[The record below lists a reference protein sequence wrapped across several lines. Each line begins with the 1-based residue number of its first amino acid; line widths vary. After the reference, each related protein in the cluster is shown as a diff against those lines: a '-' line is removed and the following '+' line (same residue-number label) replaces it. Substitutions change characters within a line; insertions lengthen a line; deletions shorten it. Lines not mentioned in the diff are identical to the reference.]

1 MNQSVHAC
9 MVPGGSCK
17 LQELLRLAMTNTALI
32 QRQLQGP
39 SFMTRSFPA
48 MQAACIP
55 PDHWTCL
62 EQRFGVHV
70 GIVLTSMR
78 HGGHSICLSWFL
90 CRQGRSTFQP
100 RVLVGVGV
108 SVNMMYATD
117 SSTGIT
123 VRLFWCMI
131 APSIYFVVLVAF
143 GRYEVQGGAQPAK
156 GRQPSG
162 NSHLDR
168 MRDTREELLSSG
180 ECAVDWISR
189 HSAGSRPSSSGATC
203 GSANERMEMPG
214 VVCRS
219 LRCGCYLCIGSSI
232 SMLQGG
238 FETRRNKP
246 LECGDFLGIHTVWGV
261 DSLSVQ

>member
-17 LQELLRLAMTNTALI
+17 LQELLRLAITNTALI

-48 MQAACIP
+48 MLLHSYHPIIGHAWSS
-55 PDHWTCL
+55 DSVFTLGLCL
-62 EQRFGVHV
+62 LLCGMV
-70 GIVLTSMR
+70 GIAYVF
-78 HGGHSICLSWFL
+78 HGSYVAKADNI
-90 CRQGRSTFQP
+90 P

-108 SVNMMYATD
+108 SVNLMYATY

-143 GRYEVQGGAQPAK
+143 GRYEVQGGAQTAK

-180 ECAVDWISR
+180 ECA
-189 HSAGSRPSSSGATC
+189 SSSGATC
-203 GSANERMEMPG
+203 GLAADGDAGCRMP
-214 VVCRS
+214 
-219 LRCGCYLCIGSSI
+219 
-232 SMLQGG
+232 
-238 FETRRNKP
+238 
-246 LECGDFLGIHTVWGV
+246 
-261 DSLSVQ
+261 